1 MAVPKKKTTR
11 SARNQRRSHHAL
23 SPKAINTC
31 PQCQEPTLPHH
42 VCASCGAYRG
52 KPVLEIKDKNDKST
66 RRSEKKKDKKDN
78 KSSN

>member
-31 PQCQEPTLPHH
+31 SQCQEPILPHH
-42 VCASCGAYRG
+42 VCTSCGTYQG
-52 KPVLEIKDKNDKST
+52 KQALEIKSKD
-66 RRSEKKKDKKDN
+66 EKDKK
-78 KSSN
+78 K